1 MDQGQQNSKRFQQE
15 SEQRQKEFEQ
25 KEQEVNLTVISYF
38 SRERQRLLS
47 NAKISSDHPWL
58 LVPLDGFQIRAI
70 GVHLEF
76 EVKSDAH
83 FIEHFPIGLN

>member
-47 NAKISSDHPWL
+47 NAKISSDHP
-58 LVPLDGFQIRAI
+58 
-70 GVHLEF
+70 
-76 EVKSDAH
+76 
-83 FIEHFPIGLN
+83 